1 VSLYLFFKLIAQLLT
16 LIRWSNAAYVLNE
29 VKNPVRTL
37 KIAGPLGLSV
47 CGTLYIFANIA
58 YFSALTPAELSKS
71 GVTVASAFM
80 GKVFGE
86 AGQRALR

>member
-1 VSLYLFFKLIAQLLT
+1 MQSAKSLC
-16 LIRWSNAAYVLNE
+16 RWSNAAYVLNE

-37 KIAGPLGLSV
+37 KIAGPLGLSI
-47 CGTLYIFANIA
+47 CGTLYVFANIA
-58 YFSALTPAELSKS
+58 YFAASTPAEISAS

-86 AGQRALR
+86 VGQQALR